1 MARPFR
7 FGISVWGA
15 TSAADWRD
23 KARQAESAGFDVLMV
38 PDHLVDG
45 MLPPLIPLITAAE
58 ATDRLRVGTLVLN
71 NDFRDPVV
79 LAREAA
85 AVDLFTDGRL
95 ELGLG
100 AGHMKFEYDQAG
112 MIFDPPAVRVARMA
126 ESAEII
132 RLLTAGEEVTFKGQY
147 YQVTGHRIYPEPV
160 QRPVPLLIGGNGRRV
175 LATAARLADIVGFTG
190 FSQVEGAA
198 DVNASHF
205 TDAGLA
211 EQVGRVRDH
220 AGGRFDQLELSV
232 LVQGVTITTDPRSVA
247 AAMQGRVPQLSVED
261 ILSSPYALTGTVNQ
275 IAEQL
280 MERRERLG
288 ISYVTVFEKD
298 LVAMAEVI
306 EELQGS

>member
-15 TSAADWRD
+15 TSAAEWQD

-45 MLPPLIPLITAAE
+45 MLPPLIPLMTAAE
-58 ATDRLRVGTLVLN
+58 ATDQLRVGTLVVN
-71 NDFRDPVV
+71 NDFRHPVV

-112 MIFDPPAVRVARMA
+112 MTFDPPAVRVARMA

-132 RLLTAGEEVTFKGQY
+132 RGLLAGEEVTFKGRFY
-147 YQVTGHRIYPEPV
+147 EVNGHRCFPEPV
-160 QRPVPLLIGGNGRRV
+160 QQPVPILIGGNGRRV
-175 LATAARLADIVGFTG
+175 LSTAAKLADIVGFTG

-198 DVNASHF
+198 GVNPSHF

-211 EQVGRVRDH
+211 EQVGRVRDQ
-220 AGGRFDQLELSV
+220 AGDRFEQLELSV
-232 LVQGVTITTDPRSVA
+232 LVQGVTLTDDRRSVA
-247 AAMQGRVPQLSVED
+247 EGLRERIPQLSVEE
-261 ILSSPYALTGTVNQ
+261 ILSSPYSVTGTVNQ

-288 ISYVTVFEKD
+288 ISYITVFEKD